1 MATADNSHL
10 RRLGSQFGE
19 YVSKQKGNVP
29 SPAALQGVI
38 ADLAAGESE
47 LIAPLRDLV
56 SKQSFTALL
65 PYARSNGGL
74 IQRDA
79 LIQEISR
86 VYHPDVLVRVEEVLN
101 GFLDAS
107 GGIATSLMQDQV
119 SVEIE
124 NEGSQVQEKSN
135 KSLIGTK
142 SSNFPA
148 YSNGASN
155 LENHLQRLRAGPSD
169 RKLLTVVVA
178 IFGVTAIAAAGVYLS
193 MNPGVSC
200 SEIADKLEPL
210 ASDEPEFKKL
220 VSENKESCSD
230 DARFLVQQAYMLN
243 DQNDHSQALQLINK
257 SLKIQPD
264 NALAYRAKGDAYF
277 GLKDYDNMLSAS
289 SRSLELNP
297 KDTWAALDKGIAL
310 SWLGRPNEAVSSYT
324 EAIKLDPSNA
334 AAYRVRGR
342 QRMELKEYSSSLAD
356 LNKAIQLDGSNEYA
370 YQSRAFTKT
379 WLDDFEGACTDI
391 KKAKQLGLKEVQ
403 VEGKMSPIDTVI
415 KELCAAQ

>member
-19 YVSKQKGNVP
+19 YVSRQNGNVP

-56 SKQSFTALL
+56 SKQGFVALL

-107 GGIATSLMQDQV
+107 GGIATSLMQDQSPVQPKKAATSSEV
-119 SVEIE
+119 SPPDQMI
-124 NEGSQVQEKSN
+124 SEKVKHVPSGQQTHSVVD
-135 KSLIGTK
+135 KSRTAFSFDKTI
-142 SSNFPA
+142 SIVA
-148 YSNGASN
+148 
-155 LENHLQRLRAGPSD
+155 
-169 RKLLTVVVA
+169 VA

-230 DARFLVQQAYMLN
+230 DARFLVQQAHMLN

-257 SLKIQPD
+257 SLKILPD
-264 NALAYRAKGDAYF
+264 NALAYRVKGDAYY
-277 GLKDYDNMLSAS
+277 GLEDYNNMLLAS

-297 KDTWAALDKGIAL
+297 KDTWVAYDKGVAL
-310 SWLGRPNEAVSSYT
+310 SWLGRVSEAASSFT
-324 EAIKLDPSNA
+324 EAIKLDPSNGS
-334 AAYRVRGR
+334 AYRERGGE
-342 QRMELKEYSSSLAD
+342 RMKLKEYNSSLAD
-356 LNKAIQLDGSNEYA
+356 LNKAIQIDGSDANA
-370 YQSRAFTKT
+370 YQSRALTKT

-391 KKAKQLGLKEVQ
+391 KKTKQLGLKEVQ
-403 VEGKMSPIDTVI
+403 IEGKMSPIDASI
-415 KELCAAQ
+415 KEICAAQ

>member
-1 MATADNSHL
+1 MIQGKNRGFIVATADNSHL

-19 YVSKQKGNVP
+19 YVSKQKGNIP

-56 SKQSFTALL
+56 SKQSFAALL
-65 PYARSNGGL
+65 PYARSNGGR

-135 KSLIGTK
+135 NSLIGTK
-142 SSNFPA
+142 SSNLPT

-169 RKLLTVVVA
+169 RKLLSVVVA
-178 IFGVTAIAAAGVYLS
+178 IFGVTAIAAAGLYLS

-200 SEIADKLEPL
+200 SAIADKLEPF
-210 ASDEPEFKKL
+210 ASNVPEFKKL
-220 VSENKESCSD
+220 VSENKETCSD

-243 DQNDHSQALQLINK
+243 SQNDHSQALQLINK
-257 SLKIQPD
+257 SLKILPD
-264 NALAYRAKGDAYF
+264 NALAYRVKGSAYY
-277 GLKDYDNMLSAS
+277 GLKDYNNMLSAY

-297 KDTWAALDKGIAL
+297 KDTWAAYGKGNAL
-310 SWLGRPNEAVSSYT
+310 SWLGRRNEAVSSYT

-334 AAYRVRGR
+334 DAYRERGR
-342 QRMELKEYSSSLAD
+342 AGYNTDMRKKQS
-356 LNKAIQLDGSNEYA
+356 NLD
-370 YQSRAFTKT
+370 
-379 WLDDFEGACTDI
+379 
-391 KKAKQLGLKEVQ
+391 
-403 VEGKMSPIDTVI
+403 
-415 KELCAAQ
+415 